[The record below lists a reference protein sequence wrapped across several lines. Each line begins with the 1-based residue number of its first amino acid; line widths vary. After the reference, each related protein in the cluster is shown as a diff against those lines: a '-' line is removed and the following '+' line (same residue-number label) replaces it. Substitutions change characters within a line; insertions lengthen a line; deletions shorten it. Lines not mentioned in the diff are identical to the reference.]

1 MSSNKGLEQPT
12 DAELI
17 AQAQAGQVE
26 SFGDLYSRHVEAI
39 YLFINSRVG
48 SKRDAEDLT
57 ENVFLQAFEALD
69 RYEERGAPFSA
80 YLYRI
85 ARNLVIDHYRGQE
98 PLEPLEDLDWRYGQ
112 EAVAERQ
119 VINEQQVKLIKQALA
134 KLPDHYQE
142 VVRLRLLVGL
152 PTKQVAEWMDR
163 EPSTIRVIQH
173 RALKALRE
181 QLGTGD
187 E

>member
-1 MSSNKGLEQPT
+1 MGELEGTGKPT

-17 AQAQAGQVE
+17 AQAQAGDVE
-26 SFGDLYSRHVEAI
+26 AFGEIYRRYSEAI

-57 ENVFLQAFEALD
+57 EIVFLQAFEALE

-85 ARNLVIDHYRGQE
+85 ARNQVIDHYRAEEPVE
-98 PLEPLEDLDWRYGQ
+98 PLTDLDWRYGQ
-112 EAVAERQ
+112 DPLAEKK
-119 VINEQQVKLIKQALA
+119 VIDQEQAEKIKIALA

-142 VVRLRLLVGL
+142 VIRLRLLVGM

-173 RALKALRE
+173 RALNALRK
-181 QLGTGD
+181 QFGVSD

>member
-1 MSSNKGLEQPT
+1 MIEETGKS

-26 SFGDLYSRHVEAI
+26 SFGELYQRHLEAI
-39 YLFINSRVG
+39 YLFIKSRV
-48 SKRDAEDLT
+48 SSLHDAEDLT
-57 ENVFLQAFEALD
+57 ETVFLQAFEALE

-98 PLEPLEDLDWRYGQ
+98 PVEPLEDLDWRYGQ

-119 VINEQQVKLIKQALA
+119 MIDQEQVARIEKALA
-134 KLPDHYQE
+134 RLPDHYQE
-142 VVRLRLLVGL
+142 VIRLRLLVGIS
-152 PTKQVAEWMDR
+152 TDQVAEWMDR

-173 RALKALRE
+173 RALKALRK
-181 QLGTGD
+181 QMDQYDG
-187 E
+187 